1 MGRKSRDKGKRGERE
16 AASELIRLF
25 HCEACRGR
33 QYQGG
38 DDSPDVKHSISG
50 VHFEVKRT
58 EKLALWPAVEQAA
71 NECGDNI
78 PVVLHRPNGKP
89 WLAIVPLEQLPALVV
104 KLYLQ
109 LAETQ

>member
-1 MGRKSRDKGKRGERE
+1 MGSKSRDKGQRGERE
-16 AASELIRLF
+16 AAAELARLF

-38 DDSPDVKHSISG
+38 DDSPDVKHSIHG

-58 EKLALWPAVEQAA
+58 EKLQLWKAVEQAVD
-71 NECGDNI
+71 ERGGNI

-89 WLAIVPLEQLPALVV
+89 WLAIVPLDQLPALVV

-109 LAETQ
+109 LAENS